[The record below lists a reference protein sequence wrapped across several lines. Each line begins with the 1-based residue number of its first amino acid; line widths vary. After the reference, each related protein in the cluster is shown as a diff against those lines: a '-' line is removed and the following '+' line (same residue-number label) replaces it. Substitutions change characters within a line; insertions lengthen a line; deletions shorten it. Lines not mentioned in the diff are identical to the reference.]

1 MFGMVSGK
9 WTIIVIS
16 TLQDIATSSQ
26 PINQN
31 VLDVVAA
38 NEIETEND
46 SNTVKFAKKRGRP
59 PKSAT
64 QSSQPSTSTGLATAM
79 ALSQPTNSY
88 NLRTRKN

>member
-38 NEIETEND
+38 NEIETESD
-46 SNTVKFAKKRGRP
+46 SNTVKVAKKRGRP
-59 PKSAT
+59 
-64 QSSQPSTSTGLATAM
+64 
-79 ALSQPTNSY
+79 LSQQLSLHSLQLLLDLQQLWPY
-88 NLRTRKN
+88 HIQLIVII